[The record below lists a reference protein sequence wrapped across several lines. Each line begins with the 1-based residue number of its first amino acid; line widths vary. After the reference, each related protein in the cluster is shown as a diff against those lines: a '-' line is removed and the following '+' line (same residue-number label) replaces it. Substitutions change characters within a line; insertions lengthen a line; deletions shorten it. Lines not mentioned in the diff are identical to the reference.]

1 MTLML
6 DSVKEIDIE
15 KDGINIQLLLIK
27 IFFSVHLV
35 INYVKSWPFL
45 DGA

>member
-15 KDGINIQLLLIK
+15 KDGINIQLLTMK
-27 IFFSVHLV
+27 IFLV
-35 INYVKSWPFL
+35 YIQL
-45 DGA
+45 LIM

>member
-15 KDGINIQLLLIK
+15 KDGINIQLLIMK
-27 IFFSVHLV
+27 IFSLHHLL
-35 INYVKSWPFL
+35 NM
-45 DGA
+45 